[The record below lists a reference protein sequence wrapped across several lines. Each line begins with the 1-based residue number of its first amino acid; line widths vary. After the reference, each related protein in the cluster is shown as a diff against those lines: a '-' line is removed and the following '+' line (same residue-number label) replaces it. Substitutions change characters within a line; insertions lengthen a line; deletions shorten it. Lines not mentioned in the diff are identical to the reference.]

1 MDPPSACHGGFM
13 TLEGKCAL
21 VTGAASGIG
30 LATVEGFCARGA
42 RVALNYLPDDARG
55 ATEVERLRAAGYEV
69 FPAPG
74 NVGRAGEAEEMVGRA
89 LKTLGGLDYLVNN
102 AGTSGTRE
110 PIPFENLDAVGEVF
124 WTDLLSTNLLGPF
137 RCTKTAASALRARKG
152 AVVNTASVAGLG
164 MRASSVAYAAS
175 KAGLINLTKSLARAL
190 APDVRVNAVAPGIV
204 DSPWIAEWPERRRE
218 SSRQNSLLQTMSQ
231 PADIADVILFLCAGT
246 RMINSETI
254 VVNGGSVTA

>member
-1 MDPPSACHGGFM
+1 M
-13 TLEGKCAL
+13 L

-55 ATEVERLRAAGYEV
+55 EAEIERLRATGYQV
-69 FPAPG
+69 LPAPG
-74 NVGRAGEAEEMVGRA
+74 NVGRAGEAEEMVRRA
-89 LKTLGGLDYLVNN
+89 LEALGGLDYLVNN
-102 AGTSGTRE
+102 AGTSATRE
-110 PIPFENLDAVGEVF
+110 PIPFEDLDAVGESL
-124 WTDLLSTNLLGPF
+124 WTDVLSTNLLGPF

-175 KAGLINLTKSLARAL
+175 KAGLINLTRNLARAL

-204 DSPWIAEWPERRRE
+204 DSPWISEWPERRRE
-218 SSRQNSLLQTMSQ
+218 SSRQNSLLQTMSR
-231 PADIADVILFLCAGT
+231 PEDIADVILFLCAGT

>member
-1 MDPPSACHGGFM
+1 MN
-13 TLEGKCAL
+13 LKGKCVL

-55 ATEVERLRAAGYEV
+55 VAEIERLRAAGYQV
-69 FPAPG
+69 LPAPG

-89 LKTLGGLDYLVNN
+89 LEALGGLDYLVNN
-102 AGTSGTRE
+102 AGTSATRE
-110 PIPFENLDAVGEVF
+110 PIPFEDLDAVGESL
-124 WTDLLSTNLLGPF
+124 WTDVLSTNLLGPF

-175 KAGLINLTKSLARAL
+175 KAGLINLTRNLARAL

-204 DSPWIAEWPERRRE
+204 DSPWISEWPERRRE
-218 SSRQNSLLQTMSQ
+218 SSRQNSLLQTMSR
-231 PADIADVILFLCAGT
+231 PEDIADVILFLCAGT